1 MGQILLVRHGQAS
14 WGADDYDVLSEL
26 GWSQSRLLGQSF
38 AARGIVPDRVVTGSM
53 RRHRETAEACAE
65 AAGWATSPERA
76 TDPGWDEYDHVAM
89 LAKVPPPHPGELNR
103 REFQEWV
110 EAGSQRWTSSNDD
123 YEETFG
129 QFGTRVGAALER
141 LTSAGTTVVFSSGGP
156 ISWTTAALLADG
168 PARVALWRRLNV
180 VCANTAVTRII
191 TGRRGTTL
199 VSFNEHAHLDGTDL
213 LSYR

>member
-1 MGQILLVRHGQAS
+1 
-14 WGADDYDVLSEL
+14 
-26 GWSQSRLLGQSF
+26 
-38 AARGIVPDRVVTGSM
+38 
-53 RRHRETAEACAE
+53 
-65 AAGWATSPERA
+65 
-76 TDPGWDEYDHVAM
+76 M

-141 LTSAGTTVVFSSGGP
+141 LTSAGTTVFSSGGP